1 MRYLPEGLPGTA
13 FKATGRKYANALQ
26 QCVDLPFEFVKKQ
39 MREGRHKTSYLSQ
52 AIEDIGSDAE
62 MEFIHKWSA
71 LSLFTGG
78 ADTVTN
84 PPLSPAAGGP
94 ANNHHNRLSLH

>member
-1 MRYLPEGLPGTA
+1 MRYLPEGFPGTG
-13 FKATGRKYANALQ
+13 FKATGRKYGNALR
-26 QCVDLPFEFVKKQ
+26 QCVDQPFEFVKKQ
-39 MREGRHKTSYLSQ
+39 MREGTHKTSFLSQ

-78 ADTVTN
+78 ADTVIKAPFPSRRAPN
-84 PPLSPAAGGP
+84 
-94 ANNHHNRLSLH
+94 